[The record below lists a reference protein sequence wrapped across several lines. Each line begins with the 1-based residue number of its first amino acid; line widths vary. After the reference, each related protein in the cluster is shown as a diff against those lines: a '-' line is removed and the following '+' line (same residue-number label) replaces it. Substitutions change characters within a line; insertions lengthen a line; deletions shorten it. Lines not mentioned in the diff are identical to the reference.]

1 MKPLLVLASLFLFGL
16 VHAQITLNQTDD
28 FQDGTLQGW
37 GGGASPQNVATG
49 GPNGAGDRY
58 LKITSFGGIGG
69 GSRLATFNLV
79 QWTGNY
85 TAAGVDA
92 VEVWM
97 RNLGS
102 TDLEMRIVLFDATG
116 GDTRWTST
124 VSQPLPVGGAWQ
136 KLTFSIK
143 EADLTRVQGTQTYAA
158 LMLDV
163 DRLMF
168 RHQAGAPAPEGD
180 PIAASVG
187 IDAIKAITQTSP
199 PQIVNPASYLVTVG
213 SEPVH
218 DLNALL
224 LSDDV
229 RLLVISDL
237 VAGYVT
243 NIEYTTTAPAM
254 TVNRLSFIL
263 EHHSNQPARRRVI
276 ELWNYTTSAWELVS
290 DTPGTTSDSTVVVD
304 VTTNPSRFIDGAT
317 RQMRARTRL
326 FASPPLRIYRSIF
339 DRIDRAVWE
348 LAG

>member
-1 MKPLLVLASLFLFGL
+1 MKPLFVLASLFACGL
-16 VHAQITLNQTDD
+16 AQAQIVLNQTDD

-37 GGGASPQNVATG
+37 GGGASPQNVANG
-49 GPNGAGDRY
+49 GPNGAGDRF
-58 LKITSFGGIGG
+58 LQLTSFGGIGG
-69 GSRLATFNLV
+69 GSRLASFNV
-79 QWTGNY
+79 AQWTGSYN
-85 TAAGVDA
+85 AAGVDA

-97 RNLGS
+97 KNLGS
-102 TDLEMRIVLFDATG
+102 TPLEMRIVLFDFTG

-124 VSQPLPVGGAWQ
+124 VSQTLPVGGAWQ

-187 IDAIKAITQTSP
+187 LDAIKAIAQAP
-199 PQIVNPASYLVTVG
+199 PVQIVNPASYVVTDG
-213 SEPVH
+213 NEPVH

-229 RLLVISDL
+229 RLLVISNFP
-237 VAGYVT
+237 AGYT
-243 NIEYTTTAPAM
+243 TAIEYTTTAPAM

-263 EHHSNQPARRRVI
+263 EHHSNEPGRRRVI
-276 ELWNYTTSAWELVS
+276 ELWNYTTNAWEIVS
-290 DTPGTTSDSTVVVD
+290 DTPGTTTDSTIVVD
-304 VTTNPSRFIDGAT
+304 VTTNPTRFIDAAT
-317 RQMRARTRL
+317 REMKTRTRL
-326 FASPPLRIYRSIF
+326 FSSPPQRKFRSII

-348 LAG
+348 LSG

>member
-1 MKPLLVLASLFLFGL
+1 MKSFFVLASLFVCGL
-16 VHAQITLNQTDD
+16 VQAQITLNQIDD

-37 GGGASPQNVATG
+37 GGGASPQNVSTG

-58 LKITSFGGIGG
+58 LKLTSFGGIGG
-69 GSRLATFNLV
+69 GSRLASFNIV
-79 QWTGNY
+79 QWIGNY

-102 TDLEMRIVLFDATG
+102 TPLEMRIVLFDFPS
-116 GDTRWTST
+116 DTRWTST
-124 VSQPLPVGGAWQ
+124 VSQSLPVGGAWQ

-143 EADLTRVQGTQTYAA
+143 EADLTRVQGTMSYAA
-158 LMLDV
+158 LMLNV

-180 PIAASVG
+180 PISASVG
-187 IDAIKAITQTSP
+187 IDAIKAINQAGP
-199 PQIVNPASYLVTVG
+199 PQIVNPTSYVVTVG

-229 RLLVISDL
+229 RLLVLSNFL
-237 VAGYVT
+237 AGYVT
-243 NIEYTTTAPAM
+243 NVEYTTTAPAM

-263 EHHSNQPARRRVI
+263 EHHSNEPGRRRVI
-276 ELWNYTTSAWELVS
+276 ELWNYTTGAWELVS
-290 DTPGTTSDSTVVVD
+290 DTPGTTTDSTIVVD
-304 VTTNPSRFIDGAT
+304 VTTNPSRFIDGTT
-317 RQMRARTRL
+317 RQMRTRTRL
-326 FASPPLRIYRSIF
+326 FSSPPLRIYRSIF